1 MLSEALKVPQIHLS
15 SKLISLKNKLRYAY
29 FAIDCRIS
37 MINAGRQAVGEVKK
51 VGKSRNFQPKVGKSR
66 NFSPL
71 KVGKSRNN
79 FQ

>member
-1 MLSEALKVPQIHLS
+1 M
-15 SKLISLKNKLRYAY
+15 
-29 FAIDCRIS
+29 IDVFNCEDGL
-37 MINAGRQAVGEVKK
+37 MAGRQAVGEVKK

>member
-1 MLSEALKVPQIHLS
+1 MPFSD
-15 SKLISLKNKLRYAY
+15 KLRQ
-29 FAIDCRIS
+29 S
-37 MINAGRQAVGEVKK
+37 SAGRQVVGEVKK